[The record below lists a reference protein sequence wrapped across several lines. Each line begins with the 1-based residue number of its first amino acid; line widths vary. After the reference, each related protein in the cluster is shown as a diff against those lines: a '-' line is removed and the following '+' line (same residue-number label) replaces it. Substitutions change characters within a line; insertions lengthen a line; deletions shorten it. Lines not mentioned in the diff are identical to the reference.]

1 MNLARLVDYTLL
13 RPEATAKELEAFCR
27 DARKYGVYGVC
38 VSPVWVKESV
48 RYLKKSN
55 IVVGT
60 VIGFPL
66 GNQTKAAKLVELMQA
81 IENGAREID
90 AVINIGYIKSGWY
103 NKALDELKKIVKFA
117 HRFNAVVKII
127 IETAYLSREEIIKA
141 TRLVIKSKADFVK
154 TSTGFAPTGAR
165 AEDIKLIKKIA
176 GDKIRIKAAGGIRDR
191 KQALTMV
198 RVGADRLGISKIGAI
213 LK

>member
-13 RPEATAKELEAFCR
+13 RPEATAKDLKSFCR
-27 DARKYGVYGVC
+27 TARKYGVYGVC

-66 GNQTKAAKLVELMQA
+66 GNQTTSTKLIELMEA
-81 IENGAREID
+81 VENGVREVD
-90 AVINIGYIKSGWY
+90 VVINIGYIKSGWH
-103 NKALDELKKIVKFA
+103 NKALSELEKIVKFA
-117 HRFNAVVKII
+117 HRFKVIVKVI
-127 IETAYLSREEIIKA
+127 IETAYLNQAEIIKA
-141 TRLVIKSKADFVK
+141 TRLAVKSKADFVK
-154 TSTGFAPTGAR
+154 TSTGFAPSGAS

-176 GDKIRIKAAGGIRDR
+176 GDKIRIKAAGGIRDK

-198 RVGADRLGISKIGAI
+198 RAGADRLGISKIGAI
-213 LK
+213 L